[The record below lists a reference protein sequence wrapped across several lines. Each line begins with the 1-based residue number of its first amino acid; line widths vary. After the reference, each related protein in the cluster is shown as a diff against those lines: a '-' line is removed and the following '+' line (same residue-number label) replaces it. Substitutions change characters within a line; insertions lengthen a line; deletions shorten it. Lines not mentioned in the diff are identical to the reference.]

1 MNSTATY
8 KEPVNRIKQQI
19 LFDHQLDNISHICWG
34 WEDFLIETSEYGI
47 KLEGVENLTE
57 EEIARL
63 DKFIITQ
70 NGYIKDTD

>member
-19 LFDHQLDNISHICWG
+19 LFDSQLDNISHICWG

-47 KLEGVENLTE
+47 KFEGVENLTE

>member
-19 LFDHQLDNISHICWG
+19 LFDSQLDNISHICWG

-47 KLEGVENLTE
+47 TFEGVENLTK

>member
-19 LFDHQLDNISHICWG
+19 LFDSQLDNISHICWG

-47 KLEGVENLTE
+47 KFEGVENLTK

>member
-1 MNSTATY
+1 MNSSATY

-19 LFDHQLDNISHICWG
+19 LFDSQLDNISHICWG

-47 KLEGVENLTE
+47 KFEGVENLTE

>member
-19 LFDHQLDNISHICWG
+19 LFDSQLDNISHICWG

-47 KLEGVENLTE
+47 TFEGVENLTK
-57 EEIARL
+57 EEIYDQRKA
-63 DKFIITQ
+63 KFVPSPFL
-70 NGYIKDTD
+70 YK

>member
-19 LFDHQLDNISHICWG
+19 LFDSQLDNISHICWG
-34 WEDFLIETSEYGI
+34 WEDFLIETSDYGI
-47 KLEGVENLTE
+47 KFEGVENLTE

>member
-19 LFDHQLDNISHICWG
+19 LFDSQLDNISHICWG